1 MNSDHL
7 RRMAEYFETRNPDRA
22 AEAWAALGESVK
34 AADLYSAAGDQHQI
48 AKNYAKAQ
56 ISYLRA
62 ALQYSKAGVK
72 DQAQAMRQ
80 NAKDCDSHIGEQEK
94 IETMRDQAQATRT
107 SGQTQA
113 EAILEGARL
122 SSRQSKENYAALAQ
136 ALREGFVGTARA
148 LIGGFAALAQAQREA
163 AIAGAEIVFR
173 GLERIALSQSEG
185 YAQLAT
191 AIQEG
196 DLLHALSTYA
206 GLRGIGR
213 QETGAAEALKN
224 VIADRLSSL
233 NPAQQESARL
243 NAFKLF
249 DALAKMVQ
257 DEKSSAPGP
266 MPESMVRR
274 IVDGEVPRIKVALE
288 APWEGAKPGKISP
301 VPPELEYTDC
311 IRYHYPTRDNPQR
324 RPGPARAVVTWNED
338 GGIRRQCMVAYA
350 AQNPRDQGFA
360 RLKFQIFHAE
370 LLRQGDCPRPLSRS
384 ISRRIPGISWLFFKP
399 EICPLADGKE
409 HVIERGIKV

>member
-1 MNSDHL
+1 
-7 RRMAEYFETRNPDRA
+7 
-22 AEAWAALGESVK
+22 
-34 AADLYSAAGDQHQI
+34 
-48 AKNYAKAQ
+48 
-56 ISYLRA
+56 
-62 ALQYSKAGVK
+62 
-72 DQAQAMRQ
+72 MRQ

-107 SGQTQA
+107 AGQTQA

-122 SSRQSKENYAALAQ
+122 SARQSKENYAALAQ

-173 GLERIALSQSEG
+173 GLERIAVSQSEG

-196 DLLHALSTYA
+196 DLLHTLSTYA

-249 DALAKMVQ
+249 DALAKMIQ

-274 IVDGEVPRIKVALE
+274 IVDGQVPRIKVDLE
-288 APWEGAKPGKISP
+288 APWEGKPRKVSP
-301 VPPELEYTDC
+301 VPPQLEYTDC
-311 IRYHYPTRDNPQR
+311 IRHHDPTPDNPQR
-324 RPGPARAVVTWNED
+324 RPGPERCVMTWNED
-338 GGIRRQCMVAYA
+338 GGVRRQCMVAYG
-350 AQNPRDQGFA
+350 AQNPGDKGFA

-384 ISRRIPGISWLFFKP
+384 ITRRIPDISWLFFKP

-409 HVIERGIKV
+409 HVISRGFNM